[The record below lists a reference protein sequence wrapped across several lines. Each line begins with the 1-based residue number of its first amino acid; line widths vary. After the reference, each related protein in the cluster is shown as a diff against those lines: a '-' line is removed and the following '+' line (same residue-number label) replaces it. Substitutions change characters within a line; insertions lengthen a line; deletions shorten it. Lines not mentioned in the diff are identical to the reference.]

1 MCTLADLSLYINFK
15 KNFYINFMLLQNAGA
30 SRAATETE
38 PNRNNGVNQDASS
51 GGTSANM

>member
-30 SRAATETE
+30 SRAATGNE
-38 PNRNNGVNQDASS
+38 PSGNNWVNQDASK
-51 GGTSANM
+51 GGTAANV